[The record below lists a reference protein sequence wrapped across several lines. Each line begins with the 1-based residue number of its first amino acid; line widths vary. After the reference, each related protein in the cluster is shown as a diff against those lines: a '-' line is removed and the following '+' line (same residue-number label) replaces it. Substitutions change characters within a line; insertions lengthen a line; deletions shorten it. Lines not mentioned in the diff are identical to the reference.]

1 MQSVTLRWNSMARLN
16 AKNNVKT
23 VLSESVSDSDTEIVV
38 ENASILPEVPFRMSI
53 GGEIVE
59 VSEVIENTLAV
70 ERGKEDT
77 TPKAY
82 ESGEVA
88 ECRMTAG
95 MYNETVT
102 EDELEQHQTEF
113 NSHKKTIASQSE
125 LGHVKVDG
133 DTISINDE
141 GVISSEGSSAGVES
155 VNGKTGKVNLD
166 VKDIPGLN
174 SGNVEIGDGASS
186 EMRSVSIG
194 GNTESKDTSIALGL
208 QASAAADSALSV
220 GYNSEAGYRGAF
232 ALGHLS
238 VSSNLNEG
246 VLGTSS
252 SYASKWSVPGSF
264 SVSGSKNFE
273 IPHPHPDK
281 KDTHRLR
288 HSTVESPTE
297 GDNLYRYTVEAK
309 EEKEAVEMDLPDYFK
324 YLNKNVD
331 VWVNGE
337 DHFGNAYGKVD
348 GNTLRVTCELPGKY
362 NVLVIGTRQDG
373 HQSIQD
379 WQIKGVE
386 REIGESWIGETY
398 AFSID
403 EIIEVDEIKEVS
415 A

>member
-1 MQSVTLRWNSMARLN
+1 MARLN
-16 AKNNVKT
+16 AANNAKT

-38 ENASILPEVPFRMSI
+38 ENASILPEVPFRVSI
-53 GGEIVE
+53 VGEIVE

-77 TPKAY
+77 EPQAH

-95 MYNETVT
+95 MYNETVS

-113 NSHKKTIASQSE
+113 NIHKKTIASQSE

-166 VKDIPGLN
+166 VPDIDGLN
-174 SGNVEIGDGASS
+174 SRRVNIGEGTTATGDGSTAVGKNTSAIEDSS
-186 EMRSVSIG
+186 TAIG
-194 GNTESKDTSIALGL
+194 W
-208 QASAAADSALSV
+208 AAAAEGFSSTAISCGHWSPSAENDDQ
-220 GYNSEAGYRGAF
+220 GI
-232 ALGHLS
+232 LGGD
-238 VSSNLNEG
+238 V
-246 VLGTSS
+246 
-252 SYASKWSVPGSF
+252 AKWEVPGDF

-309 EEKEAVEMDLPDYFK
+309 EENETVEMDLPDYFK